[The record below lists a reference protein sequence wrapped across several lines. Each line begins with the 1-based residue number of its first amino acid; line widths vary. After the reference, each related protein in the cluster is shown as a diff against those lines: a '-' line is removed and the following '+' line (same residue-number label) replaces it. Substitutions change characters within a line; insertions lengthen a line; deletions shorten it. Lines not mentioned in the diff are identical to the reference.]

1 MMSKQLSCFIS
12 GLIIILLSVPLGEK
26 MVDIV
31 YLDQNLTGEYP
42 SILNGFI
49 HSFMLIG
56 TLVFSIGLIELRK
69 STER

>member
-1 MMSKQLSCFIS
+1 MSKQLSYFIS

-31 YLDQNLTGEYP
+31 YLDQNLTGEYA